1 MLRWS
6 RTFVVLTTMVA
17 VALPGCST
25 SRPRFSEYTEAEDPT
40 DRSLYD
46 TTNLYPEM
54 PTDVEYDPFAAAA
67 TAPPIT
73 IHEEEPREY
82 WDLSL
87 QEAIRLALINSK
99 IMRDLGGT
107 ILRAPTSMRAI
118 QDPAI
123 TETDARFGVE
133 AALSHFDTH
142 FATSGYFEK
151 NDRALN
157 NVFFGGGTRLLQQDG
172 NVYQTQLSKRT
183 ATGAELSLRNNTDYD
198 SNNAPGNAFFS
209 SWNTN
214 IEAQVRQP
222 LLAFGGVEYN
232 RIYGPNGIPGLPA
245 GVLLARTN
253 TDQSLAD
260 FEIGIR
266 NFASDVENAYW
277 DLYFAYRE
285 LDARIMARNAAL
297 ETWRRVNALNVAGRA
312 GGEAQQE
319 AQAREQYYRFQE
331 EVQNALI
338 GRLTEGTRSNIGSSG
353 GTFRGT
359 GGIHVAERRL
369 RLLIGTP
376 INDSRLIR
384 PADEP
389 TLANT
394 IFEWDVILA
403 ESLSRRPELRKQKWL
418 VKRRELEVLGT
429 KNLLLPRLDA
439 TGRYRWRGF
448 GKDLIAYSDPRDL
461 GQFNSAWGNLLTG
474 NFQEWQLGFEFE
486 VPLGFRHAHNAVRNY
501 ELQLARERAILSE
514 QERYVVLDL
523 SNAIGDLNRAYA
535 VLQTNQNRRVSAKQ
549 QLAAIKAL
557 NDPSPQTLFLVLES
571 QRRLVEAEIQY
582 YRSLVEYELAIKN
595 VHFEK
600 GSILEYNGVVLSEL
614 PWPHKAYQDAFEKIR
629 LRTKA
634 PRAVERV
641 VDESLILSDG
651 PAPQQLLP
659 ANGVS
664 GISEVITAPQPPTG
678 VVPPAPTER
687 RNPETIKTPHAGAN
701 RPALRDA
708 TAPEPTTRLTSHVG
722 PAADGADEEIPELE
736 SEQFDSGPLESEHEQ
751 LALPDEPSAGDDG
764 ESDAADEE

>member
-1 MLRWS
+1 MLGYCR
-6 RTFVVLTTMVA
+6 RLIVLATAFA

-25 SRPRFSEYTEAEDPT
+25 SRPKPVDVPALAETEDP
-40 DRSLYD
+40 SLYN
-46 TTNLYPEM
+46 TTNIYPEQ
-54 PTDVEYDPFAAAA
+54 PTDAEYDPFATFA
-67 TAPPIT
+67 TPPPIT
-73 IHEEEPREY
+73 IHEDEPREY
-82 WDLSL
+82 WDLTLEEAVRLTLANSL
-87 QEAIRLALINSK
+87 

-142 FATSGYFEK
+142 FASSGYFEK

-172 NVYQTQLSKRT
+172 QVYQNQLSKRT
-183 ATGAELSLRNNTDYD
+183 ATGAELSLKNNTDYD
-198 SNNAPGNAFFS
+198 SNNAPGNRFYS

-222 LLAFGGVEYN
+222 LLAHGGVEYN

-266 NFASDVENAYW
+266 NFVSDVENAYW

-285 LDARIMARNAAL
+285 LDARILVRDAAL
-297 ETWRRVNALNVAGRA
+297 ETWRRVNALNISGRA

-319 AQAREQYYRFQE
+319 AQSREQYYRFQE

-338 GRLTEGTRSNIGSSG
+338 GRLSEGTRSNVGSSG
-353 GTFRGT
+353 GTFRGA
-359 GGIHVAERRL
+359 GGVHVAERRL
-369 RLLIGTP
+369 RLLIGMP
-376 INDSRLIR
+376 INDKRLIR

-389 TLANT
+389 TLAKT
-394 IFEWDVILA
+394 IFDWDVILA

-418 VKRRELEVLGT
+418 IKRRELEVQGT
-429 KNLLLPRLDA
+429 KNLLMPTLDA

-448 GKDLIAYSDPRDL
+448 GKDLIAYDDPRNL
-461 GQFNSAWGNLLTG
+461 GQFNSAWGNLLDG

-523 SNAIGDLNRAYA
+523 SNSIGDLNRAYA

-557 NDPSPQTLFLVLES
+557 EDTSPQTLFLVLES
-571 QRRLVEAEIQY
+571 QRRLVDAEIQY

-595 VHFEK
+595 VHYEK

-634 PRAVERV
+634 PSAAEKAVSEPH
-641 VDESLILSDG
+641 ILSDG
-651 PAPQQLLP
+651 PISQQYLP
-659 ANGVS
+659 ADGTPDV
-664 GISEVITAPQPPTG
+664 APR
-678 VVPPAPTER
+678 VVPPGPTEGEGVTGLPRPEESRKAASAGVAR
-687 RNPETIKTPHAGAN
+687 RKADDMPGREASIRQSTHENTSVRRDRA
-701 RPALRDA
+701 PATDA
-708 TAPEPTTRLTSHVG
+708 EFNL
-722 PAADGADEEIPELE
+722 
-736 SEQFDSGPLESEHEQ
+736 
-751 LALPDEPSAGDDG
+751 LAPDEP
-764 ESDAADEE
+764 